1 MIKQQK
7 RGPKTPKI
15 VVNKNNKNRIKT
27 EKTLVNK
34 PR

>member
-15 VVNKNNKNRIKT
+15 VENKNKENRIKI
-27 EKTLVNK
+27 EKTF
-34 PR
+34 